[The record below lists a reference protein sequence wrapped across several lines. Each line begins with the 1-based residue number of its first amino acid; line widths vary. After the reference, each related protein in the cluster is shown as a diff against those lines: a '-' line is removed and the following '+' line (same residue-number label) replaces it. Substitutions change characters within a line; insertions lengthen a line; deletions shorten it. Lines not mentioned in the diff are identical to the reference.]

1 MMPSSPFSTM
11 RRWTLLEPPELKS
24 ALSRVEQLL
33 VAAGRL
39 VAEGKTEFSAE
50 QLVASAFHVFPE
62 EFHLRGYKNYP
73 DSNRVLT
80 KLMGKSA
87 PLVVRGWI
95 AKTGTKKYRLTRTGL
110 EEFRAIEGGEH
121 SSAFARL
128 DQRKEEEIGTL
139 LALPAFELFKS
150 GEPDQ
155 ITFHQFCRFVGLAA
169 GDKWQAVE
177 GKLSQARTLVEE
189 AQKIGESGRGLRVFL
204 RGKNIEYE
212 AEDLQTL
219 PAVLKHMEQRF
230 KPQMQEWKRN
240 AAGSV

>member
-1 MMPSSPFSTM
+1 MK
-11 RRWTLLEPPELKS
+11 E

-39 VAEGKTEFSAE
+39 AAEGKAEFSAE
-50 QLVASAFHVFPE
+50 ELVVSAFKVFPE
-62 EFHLRGYKNYP
+62 AFHLRGYKNYP

-95 AKTGTKKYRLTRTGL
+95 AKTGTKKYRLTPTGL
-110 EEFRAIEGGEH
+110 EEFRAIEGGDH
-121 SSAFARL
+121 STAFERL

-139 LALPAFELFKS
+139 LALPAFDLFKS
-150 GEPDQ
+150 GDAGQ

-177 GKLSQARTLVEE
+177 GKLNQVRQLVEE
-189 AQKIGESGRGLRVFL
+189 AQKIGEAGRGLRVFL
-204 RGKNIEYE
+204 RGRNIEYE

-219 PAVLKHMEQRF
+219 PAVLKDMEQRF
-230 KPQMQEWKRN
+230 KTRMQEWQRN
-240 AAGSV
+240 AAGSPKAD